1 MQTPDAAN
9 TANAANAANAA
20 NVANATEVPRIWHGR
35 VLKNHDWGE
44 KYSMLEDKDYTT
56 HNGGLLGNAVTRGVF
71 NMFGKCVVCEKNC
84 YEYCV
89 GTSDAPFTN
98 KLTKPFGSF
107 SNPIKMHGG
116 TPQSA
121 VMKQALEDQN
131 VCVSWKAA
139 FYFAAKY
146 ENTATESI
154 PKEAIAVFHKH
165 AANFNNMLASWK
177 SLMATENVDEDLRQH
192 YNEQLAKFD
201 KLQRVLD
208 RVCPG
213 VTPTPSKARARSFR
227 ARDMAVNALRAAAAA
242 AAAAAAPVAPVQ
254 PIAPNTQALLDAI
267 ERFEFWQIAP
277 LRTKRKHD
285 DSADKGAVS
294 FLID

>member
-9 TANAANAANAA
+9 AANA
-20 NVANATEVPRIWHGR
+20 ANATEVPRIWHGR
-35 VLKNHDWGE
+35 HIKNHDWGE

-71 NMFGKCVVCEKNC
+71 NMFGKCVVCEQC

-107 SNPIKMHGG
+107 SNPIKLHGK
-116 TPQSA
+116 TTQSA
-121 VMKQALEDQN
+121 VMKQALEDPK

-154 PKEAIAVFHKH
+154 PEEAMACFRKH
-165 AANFNNMLASWK
+165 AANFNNVLASWK
-177 SLMATENVDEDLRQH
+177 SLMVTENVDEDLRQH

-267 ERFEFWQIAP
+267 EKHCDIRQRFEFWQIAP